1 MLCQCGRCTDEST
14 FVCEGCNKVTA
25 ECFGA
30 ADDLPNHCDDCWNA
44 LHKTRKT
51 ELTKVECERCDFV
64 DNSINELLMKIQTKG
79 IDATEFA
86 DNRELIADIR
96 DLINDNWRDLY
107 SQYDFNEQEFYPFI
121 EE

>member
-1 MLCQCGRCTDEST
+1 MAIAKQLTQAEIDRQDLVDSAIHEML
-14 FVCEGCNKVTA
+14 
-25 ECFGA
+25 
-30 ADDLPNHCDDCWNA
+30 
-44 LHKTRKT
+44 
-51 ELTKVECERCDFV
+51 
-64 DNSINELLMKIQTKG
+64 IKIQTKG

-121 EE
+121 EK